1 MPELIRNRVTER
13 DIRDWLNENGY
24 HGGSAVLESVEL
36 YAIERPGWRQLFR
49 FSGRVRLQSADPDET
64 PKRMPVWGVVLDDER
79 KPLGQRTQVTLC
91 DREIDQLEQLSKLSD
106 GMITAS
112 KSDDRSFG
120 IWSLVCFALFFAAM
134 LFLIAMVKNLYE

>member
-1 MPELIRNRVTER
+1 MPNLIRNRVTER
-13 DIRDWLNENGY
+13 DIRDWFNENGY

-36 YAIERPGWRQLFR
+36 YAIQRPGWRQLFR
-49 FSGRVRLQSADPDET
+49 FSGRVRLQSANPDET

-91 DREIDQLEQLSKLSD
+91 DCENDQLEQLSKLSD

-112 KSDDRSFG
+112 KSDDRPFG
-120 IWSLVCFALFFAAM
+120 IWSLFCIALFFAAM
-134 LFLIAMVKNLYE
+134 LFLIAMVKSFYE

>member
-1 MPELIRNRVTER
+1 MPNLIRNRVTER

-49 FSGRVRLQSADPDET
+49 FSGRVRLQSADPYET

-79 KPLGQRTQVTLC
+79 KPLGQQTQVTLC

-112 KSDDRSFG
+112 KSDDRSCG
-120 IWSLVCFALFFAAM
+120 IW
-134 LFLIAMVKNLYE
+134 